1 MHQVP
6 ELSRASKRF
15 SGEEDKVVMVYL
27 LSARGLGLADLDFES
42 VCPVL
47 LGLMEI
53 WQRWPCSW
61 AILLWNTQ
69 IKVTLTQVHG

>member
-1 MHQVP
+1 
-6 ELSRASKRF
+6 
-15 SGEEDKVVMVYL
+15 MVYL

-69 IKVTLTQVHG
+69 IKVTPTQVHG